1 LISACQ
7 IIQKDQVP
15 IVSGNI
21 FVSSILE
28 KTVFYRKRRLKA
40 PDLAIA

>member
-1 LISACQ
+1 EFLHALISACQ

-21 FVSSILE
+21 FSFKYI
-28 KTVFYRKRRLKA
+28 RKNSVLPENA
-40 PDLAIA
+40 A